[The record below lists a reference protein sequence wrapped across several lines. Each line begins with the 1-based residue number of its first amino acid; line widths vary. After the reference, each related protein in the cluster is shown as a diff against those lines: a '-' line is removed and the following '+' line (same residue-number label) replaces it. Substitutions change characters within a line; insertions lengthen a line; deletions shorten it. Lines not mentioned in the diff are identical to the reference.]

1 MVTTE
6 IELKR
11 SVWLMA
17 LLLAMGLLAAMAI
30 SRADLPRLIQLV
42 LAVSL
47 LGALGWT
54 IWQWRRPLPRL
65 RIKADGRI
73 QLDSGNYEW
82 QSVELLPGSFVSPGF
97 CVVRLRAQ
105 SLTYYLVLLPDSA
118 TPDELRRLRLS
129 LRWAPRTHSDT
140 AFPGAG

>member
-1 MVTTE
+1 MVMTE

-11 SVWLMA
+11 SAGLMA

-30 SRADLPRLIQLV
+30 SLTDLPRLIQLA

-54 IWQWRRPLPRL
+54 LWQWRRPLPRL
-65 RIKADGRI
+65 RIKTNGRI
-73 QLDSGNYEW
+73 QLATGHNEW
-82 QSVELLPGSFVSPGF
+82 QSVALLPGSFVSPGF
-97 CVVRLRAQ
+97 SVVRLRALA
-105 SLTYYLVLLPDSA
+105 STYHLVLLPDSA

-140 AFPGAG
+140 AFQDAG

>member
-11 SVWLMA
+11 SSGLMA
-17 LLLAMGLLAAMAI
+17 LLLVMGLLAAVAI
-30 SRADLPRLIQLV
+30 SLADLPGLIQLV

-47 LGALGWT
+47 LGALIWAL
-54 IWQWRRPLPRL
+54 WQWRRPLPNL
-65 RIKADGRI
+65 RIKADGQI
-73 QLDSGNYEW
+73 QLNAVNGDW
-82 QSVELLPGSFVSPGF
+82 QHVEIMPGSFVSPGLS
-97 CVVRLRAQ
+97 VVRLRAQ
-105 SLTYYLVLLPDSA
+105 ASTYHLVLLPDSA